1 MSAVHH
7 QTTKAAFQRRK
18 QKPMPKMFDISSFDD
33 VFGFDPKYSY
43 AAETVESIEQHR
55 TVFEGLFVDRVL
67 KLLGIKRRKSVS
79 TIF

>member
-18 QKPMPKMFDISSFDD
+18 QKPMPKMFDISNFDD

-55 TVFEGLFVDRVL
+55 AVFEGLFVDRVL
-67 KLLGIKRRKSVS
+67 KLLGIKRRKSDS
-79 TIF
+79 MIF